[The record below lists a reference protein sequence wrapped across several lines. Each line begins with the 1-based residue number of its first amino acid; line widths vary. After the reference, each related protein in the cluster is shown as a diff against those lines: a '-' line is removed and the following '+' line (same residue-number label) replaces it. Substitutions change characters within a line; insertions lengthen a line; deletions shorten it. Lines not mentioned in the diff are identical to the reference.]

1 MHRSTMPQAAVRPVA
16 LALAGAVLAL
26 AGGCG
31 GARTTGA
38 GSTSQPAPARTP
50 AASAPAPAPAP
61 AGAPAAP
68 PGSATARAF
77 SGKAGAA
84 RFRVLVGDICLAVR
98 TGAPG
103 PLGSGATD
111 AAIRTHAVAGAQAA
125 RRTLTAFDRIRAP
138 TTALAHLR
146 PVSAGYQKL
155 TSLYASVL
163 GAGAPGPRAFRAA
176 LIREEQRTAAAAFT
190 AGFAACA
197 PATAGTRPR

>member
-50 AASAPAPAPAP
+50 PAAAPAPAR
-61 AGAPAAP
+61 APAAP
-68 PGSATARAF
+68 PGSATSRAF

-125 RRTLTAFDRIRAP
+125 RRTLTAFDRLRAP
-138 TTALAHLR
+138 TTALAQLR
-146 PVSAGYQKL
+146 PLSAGYQKL

>member
-1 MHRSTMPQAAVRPVA
+1 

-38 GSTSQPAPARTP
+38 GSTSQPAPA
-50 AASAPAPAPAP
+50 APAPAPAR
-61 AGAPAAP
+61 APAAP
-68 PGSATARAF
+68 PGSATSRAF

-111 AAIRTHAVAGAQAA
+111 AAIRTHAVAGARAA
-125 RRTLTAFDRIRAP
+125 RRTLTAFDRLQAP
-138 TTALAHLR
+138 TTALAQLR
-146 PVSAGYQKL
+146 PLSAGYQKL

-163 GAGAPGPRAFRAA
+163 GAGAPAPRAFRAA